1 MMTARFAEVSPPR
14 AARIAGIGYLTLFF
28 VSIFANFFVLERLI
42 EPGDASAT
50 AANIAESEGLFRIGI
65 VGFLVI
71 VFLDVA
77 IAWLLYIVFRR
88 VHRDISLVAAW
99 FRLVYAVFLGFA
111 LTFLFVALQLL
122 SGVES
127 GQNQGQ
133 VMWFLDAFNY
143 GWLLGLAF
151 FGIHLVL
158 LGYLMIKSV
167 FMPKV
172 IGILL
177 VLAGAAYMIDT
188 LANTLLANYS
198 DYETLFLLIV
208 AIPAIVAELAFTIWL
223 LLRAGKEPD
232 AMA

>member
-1 MMTARFAEVSPPR
+1 MTARFAEVSPPR